1 MGSVVA
7 AMSPRSLAV
16 LSMHTSPLA
25 QPGTGDGGGMN
36 VYVRELCSA
45 LARSGTQCDVFVRSW
60 SPELP
65 RVVPVEPGL
74 RVHHVVAGPEA
85 TLPKSALGGL
95 VEDFADA
102 VAERI
107 EGGPWGPDLTG
118 VDAIHANYWLSAAAG
133 HLLKHRLGLPL
144 VCTFHTLSKVKAEAG
159 LSGEDDDPGRED
171 AEYRAIG
178 CSDAVLASN
187 AMEAAQLQL
196 LYQASEDRIELVP
209 LGVDHAFFSPGQRT
223 QARRAVGL
231 PVEGKMLLFLGRI
244 QPLKGADLAVAALAE
259 LRRSDAFLAVVGGPS
274 GGGGAQEMDRLRKLA
289 AELGVIDRVF
299 FVPPQPHEL
308 VSSYYRAADVCVVP
322 SRSESFGLVAL
333 EAAACGTPVVASAV
347 GGLRQLVRDGVTGH
361 LIEERSPAS
370 FAAALSSILDRD
382 DRAAAMSQAAAGAAR
397 SYSWGVA
404 AERLRRLIDRLAAG
418 QLVECR

>member
-1 MGSVVA
+1 
-7 AMSPRSLAV
+7 MSRRSLAV

-60 SPELP
+60 SPDLD

-74 RVHHVVAGPEA
+74 RVHHVVAGPEQV
-85 TLPKSALGGL
+85 LPKSALGGFIG
-95 VEDFADA
+95 DFADA
-102 VAERI
+102 VADRLEA
-107 EGGPWGPDLTG
+107 GPWGKGLTG
-118 VDAIHANYWLSAAAG
+118 VEAIHANYWLSAEAG

-144 VCTFHTLSKVKAEAG
+144 VCTFHTLARVKAEAG
-159 LSGEDDDPGRED
+159 LAGDDDDP
-171 AEYRAIG
+171 ARAGVEERVIG

-187 AMEAAQLQL
+187 PTEAEHLAS
-196 LYQASEDRIELVP
+196 LYRAAEDRIEIVP
-209 LGVDHAFFSPGQRT
+209 LGVDHAFFSPGRRS

-231 PVEGKMLLFLGRI
+231 PAEGAMLLFLGRI

-259 LRRSDAFLAVVGGPS
+259 LGRPDAFLVVVGGPS
-274 GGGGAQEMDRLRKLA
+274 GGAGVHEMERLRKLA
-289 AELGVIDRVF
+289 AELGVAHRVW

-333 EAAACGTPVVASAV
+333 ESAACGTPVVASAV
-347 GGLRQLVRDGVTGH
+347 GGLRQLVRHGETG
-361 LIEERSPAS
+361 LLVERRSPAA
-370 FAAALSSILDRD
+370 FAAALRSVLDD
-382 DRAAAMSQAAAGAAR
+382 PGRARAMAAGAAR
-397 SYSWGVA
+397 MALGYSWATA
-404 AERLRRLIDRLAAG
+404 AERLRRLCDRLASS
-418 QLVECR
+418 QLVECS